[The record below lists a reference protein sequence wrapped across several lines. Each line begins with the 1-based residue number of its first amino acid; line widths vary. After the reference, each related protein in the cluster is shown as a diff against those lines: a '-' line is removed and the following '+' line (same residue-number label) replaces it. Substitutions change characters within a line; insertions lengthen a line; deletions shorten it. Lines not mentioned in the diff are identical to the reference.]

1 MDPNWLPFNPK
12 PSKPAFNVP
21 KGAVDAHCHVFG
33 PESRFPFASDRKYTP
48 CDASKEDLF
57 KLRDFLGFEKS
68 VIVQASCHGANN
80 DALEDA
86 LRSSNNSARG
96 VAVVSPD
103 ITVNTLKRLDT
114 AGVRAVRFN
123 FLKRL
128 VDNAPKDTFK
138 HIAKKVADLGWHVVV
153 YIESPNLKDLTPFL
167 KELPTDVVFDHM
179 ARPNVR
185 EGLNGKDFTLF
196 QKVMESEKFWCK
208 TTCAERLSL
217 EGPETNYSDIL
228 PFMNLLINNFS
239 DRVLWGTDWP
249 HPNMR
254 SHMPDD
260 GILVDLLE
268 IIAPKSEHQKKILVD
283 NPNKLYWGN

>member
-1 MDPNWLPFNPK
+1 MVKLTVIKLFCLTTWGNK
-12 PSKPAFNVP
+12 P
-21 KGAVDAHCHVFG
+21 
-33 PESRFPFASDRKYTP
+33 
-48 CDASKEDLF
+48 
-57 KLRDFLGFEKS
+57 
-68 VIVQASCHGANN
+68 
-80 DALEDA
+80 
-86 LRSSNNSARG
+86 
-96 VAVVSPD
+96 
-103 ITVNTLKRLDT
+103 KRL
-114 AGVRAVRFN
+114 FII
-123 FLKRL
+123 RL
-128 VDNAPKDTFK
+128 
-138 HIAKKVADLGWHVVV
+138 I
-153 YIESPNLKDLTPFL
+153 PFL

-283 NPNKLYWGN
+283 KGRIYFFTICLYTFTKYYLQQQLSS